1 MRPIP
6 PSLLR
11 GPTALYGRPSAH
23 GLLDSRFS
31 CLAAQWRELYLVRQI
46 PIYDEK
52 IWFSQMNHLADSTSR
67 SHRNESRISAQAKAR
82 HAKGQDRSEAYY
94 FTVPEYRW
102 RTAASKLARVIED
115 TYTRRSTSCPL
126 LQPPG
131 RSARYPNPR
140 GE

>member
-11 GPTALYGRPSAH
+11 GRAALFGRTIRARSS
-23 GLLDSRFS
+23 GLTFLVS
-31 CLAAQWRELYLVRQI
+31 CSSWRELYLVTQI

-67 SHRNESRISAQAKAR
+67 SLRNESRISAQAKGR
-82 HAKGQDRSEAYY
+82 HAKGQDRSEAFY

-102 RTAASKLARVIED
+102 RTAAE
-115 TYTRRSTSCPL
+115 TG
-126 LQPPG
+126 QG
-131 RSARYPNPR
+131 H
-140 GE
+140 